1 MSNDHDP
8 DSQEF
13 IELLGDPGST
23 WELAPSIIYTCDID
37 NATISAHRFSPTFV
51 SHNTKDIFGYD
62 ASEILGHADS
72 WREHMHPDDRS
83 RIFSS
88 LDTLFAQAKL
98 SLIYRLRD
106 KRGAYHL
113 VRDELALVPDQTGA
127 PTQIVG
133 AFRNITL
140 RKKAMEELE
149 KYYAQYRK
157 LFENIVDIY
166 YRTDLDGRLQLISPS
181 CLTQTG
187 YTPEEVIGRP
197 VTDFYADPAQ
207 REILL
212 MALLEKEKVN
222 DFEIKLVA
230 KDGATKYA
238 SVTSHLIR
246 DRNNGLPIGVEGILR
261 DITERHQNREQMTRL
276 LRENRAL
283 MLQVMQVQEDERHQL
298 ARELHDELGQL
309 LTGISARAEYI
320 GRKNADSDISSKA
333 DEIVHE
339 TDILFRLSHDILK
352 RLRPASLDTLGLSA
366 ALEELIGNWNKQT
379 GAACTLRIDEDIDHL
394 DELHAIAIYRLVQ
407 EGLTNAYRHG
417 QADRVDIV
425 IQNLPQSESRLR
437 SLQIEIE
444 DNGKGIHVENVATG
458 MGTIGMRERVHAL
471 GGVFL
476 ITDMPHDG
484 VRIEATIPLTLE
496 GGGSS

>member
-166 YRTDLDGRLQLISPS
+166 YRTDLPDADGLHARRGDW
-181 CLTQTG
+181 QTG
-187 YTPEEVIGRP
+187 DGFLCRPRPERDLAHGIARKRKG
-197 VTDFYADPAQ
+197 Q
-207 REILL
+207 R
-212 MALLEKEKVN
+212 
-222 DFEIKLVA
+222 F
-230 KDGATKYA
+230 
-238 SVTSHLIR
+238 R
-246 DRNNGLPIGVEGILR
+246 D
-261 DITERHQNREQMTRL
+261 
-276 LRENRAL
+276 
-283 MLQVMQVQEDERHQL
+283 
-298 ARELHDELGQL
+298 
-309 LTGISARAEYI
+309 
-320 GRKNADSDISSKA
+320 
-333 DEIVHE
+333 
-339 TDILFRLSHDILK
+339 
-352 RLRPASLDTLGLSA
+352 
-366 ALEELIGNWNKQT
+366 
-379 GAACTLRIDEDIDHL
+379 
-394 DELHAIAIYRLVQ
+394 
-407 EGLTNAYRHG
+407 
-417 QADRVDIV
+417 
-425 IQNLPQSESRLR
+425 
-437 SLQIEIE
+437 
-444 DNGKGIHVENVATG
+444 
-458 MGTIGMRERVHAL
+458 
-471 GGVFL
+471 
-476 ITDMPHDG
+476 
-484 VRIEATIPLTLE
+484 
-496 GGGSS
+496 